1 MKDTVSLVVNSRAGD
16 VAAGEFGIRRF
27 GLARVVC
34 SINVA
39 DEMRAR
45 ELKEAG
51 FTEEGIHR
59 DWYYDGRKWHDERC
73 FSLVERELSA

>member
-1 MKDTVSLVVNSRAGD
+1 MWERGYGPEALG
-16 VAAGEFGIRRF
+16 AAGEFGIRQF

-34 SINVA
+34 SINPA

-51 FTEEGIHR
+51 CTDEGIHR
-59 DWYYDGRKWHDERC
+59 DWFFDGKKWHDERW
-73 FSLVERELSA
+73 FSLVERDLV